1 MRDLEELRERA
12 RRESPLPADRT
23 QEFLDVYFRRVPLRT
38 QYALEQFPLDSA
50 SVLDVG
56 CSVGASLAQFGPG
69 SLGLDNNP
77 EAVTFCTAL
86 GLDVEEIDVDREFQL
101 GGRTFDYVWV
111 SDILEHLE

>member
-23 QEFLDVYFRRVPLRT
+23 EEFLDVYFRRVPLRT

-56 CSVGASLAQFGPG
+56 CSVGASLAHFGAG
-69 SLGLDNNP
+69 SLGLDNNA
-77 EAVTFCTAL
+77 EAVTFCAAL
-86 GLDVEEIDVDREFQL
+86 GLDVVEIDVDGEFDL
-101 GGRTFDYVWV
+101 GGRTFDYLWV
-111 SDILEHLE
+111 